1 MRAWVLAA
9 LAACGGNARYL
20 GAQLPDACERLDVER
35 CAGWMAE
42 RDLVAGQLDA
52 YDDPILR
59 AYVQRVTDRLTRG
72 STLTRSP
79 RIVISDHDGTYAAF
93 GERIVIGRMAIE
105 RLGSEAELAAIV
117 AHELVHVEGRH
128 AALSLTGASDE
139 ATDLVNDEET
149 WLAARRD
156 AEAIADE
163 RAVTLLERAGYA
175 PAAMERA
182 LAAVLEAD
190 DPEHPPRADRLA
202 AAKKLAA
209 GRTEGFEGRDAFLGH
224 LDGMVVGRNTRLGVR
239 IDDAWV
245 VAALGVAIDIPTKH
259 VVRIDGDALVLR
271 RGRSVLTM
279 YSIGPAWARE
289 LASELEDRARVD
301 SALGPV
307 TVGIAPERA
316 PARTPIAKLQRA
328 VREQLPQPSAGT
340 QVIVLGRDDG
350 GLVLEL
356 GTRTDPFVRDQWL
369 AGLRVTTKHER
380 RRAEPTRIELEV
392 AEQTAMIA
400 VLVNQCVDPNA
411 ALHLD
416 DPERVVE
423 RGEAFKCTTA
433 EYPRD

>member
-1 MRAWVLAA
+1 MRVWILV

-20 GAQLPDACERLDVER
+20 GAPLPDACEELDVER

-42 RDLVAGQLDA
+42 RDLVAGQLDT
-52 YDDPILR
+52 YDDPVLR

-72 STLTRSP
+72 STLSRSP
-79 RIVISDHDGTYAAF
+79 RIVIGDHDGTYAAF
-93 GERIVIGRMAIE
+93 GERIVVGRMAIE

-117 AHELVHVEGRH
+117 AHEIVHVEGRH

-139 ATDLVNDEET
+139 ATDVLTDEEK
-149 WLAARRD
+149 WLASRRD

-163 RAVTLLERAGYA
+163 RAVMLLERAGYT
-175 PAAMERA
+175 PGSMERA

-190 DPEHPPRADRLA
+190 DPEHPPRTDRLA
-202 AAKKLAA
+202 AAKKLAG
-209 GRTEGFEGRDAFLGH
+209 GRPHGFEGRDAFLGH
-224 LDGMVVGRNTRLGVR
+224 LDGMIVGRNTRLGTRV
-239 IDDAWV
+239 DDAWV
-245 VAALGVAIDIPTKH
+245 IAALGIAIDIPPKH

-279 YSIGPAWARE
+279 YSIGHAWAHE
-289 LASELEDRARVD
+289 LASELDDRAKVD

-316 PARTPIAKLQRA
+316 AAKTPIAKLQRA
-328 VREQLPQPSAGT
+328 VREQLPQPAAGT
-340 QVIVLGRDDG
+340 QVIVLARKAG
-350 GLVLEL
+350 GLVIEL

-369 AGLRVTTKHER
+369 GGLRAATARER
-380 RRAEPTRIELEV
+380 RAAEPARIELEV

-411 ALHLD
+411 AMHLD

-423 RGEAFKCTTA
+423 RGQPFKCTT
-433 EYPRD
+433 D